1 MDFKISTL
9 AIKKPST
16 IFLFMLLVVLIGWAS
31 YRGLPRE
38 AAPDIT
44 WPHLYVTVPF
54 PGATPYDI
62 EAQVTNKLE
71 QELQNVEGMEELKSR
86 TSNGLATVDLKFD
99 FGYDMDKARVK
110 VREALDKVKSDLPDD
125 AEDWVISEFSFS
137 DEPILTV
144 NLASDIGLFYLKNAA
159 EDLKD
164 RLMSIPGILEV
175 TRVGG
180 LEKEVQVRIN
190 PEKLQFHNLDFNT
203 ISNTIAAEN
212 KTIPGGLVQV
222 GPRELYINVPGEF
235 ASIEDIRN
243 VIITYRNNAPVYLA
257 DLADVQFTFKDINN
271 RARLNGIES
280 VSLEVSKRKGEN
292 LIYIS
297 DGVKKIIDEEQKKY
311 GDKIKFSLL
320 GDKSVFVKKLV
331 SDLENNIFTG
341 MLFVFI
347 VLVFFMGIRNA
358 IFVGVA
364 IPVSMLM
371 SFTVLSWVG
380 ITLNFIVLFSLIV
393 SLGMLVDNAIVVVEN
408 IYRHIQSGKSRVE
421 AAITGVG
428 EVAGPV
434 VASTLTTLLAFFP
447 IIFMPGIMGEFMNFL
462 PKTLIITL
470 SCSLVVG
477 LIFNPVICATLMKV
491 PKKKETLDEAE
502 LVRRSKF
509 LMKYAKV
516 LEWTLRHPIYTLL
529 IMFLFWVGMFMLYF
543 GAVNTDKRTEFFP
556 KEEAREAVIRIISPE
571 GTTLEASD
579 EVVQKVEDSALGFKV
594 YTDSIVSNVG
604 GTNSKIR
611 LNFPDW
617 EKWKELRPSEVIENI
632 RKILP
637 SFSGAD
643 IKLDQRGGGGPP
655 VGRPINV
662 EVKGKRFEDIYKVTA
677 DIKNLIKDV
686 PGLVN
691 LETSADSDRSEIK
704 IIIDRDKIARHGL
717 RISQVAGIIRTAF
730 NGRDV
735 STYRVGQDEFD
746 IIVRLD
752 KKYRKYDSDLGD
764 LQILTPQGESIV
776 LREVAKI
783 TREQAGGTIHHLDL
797 KRIITVE
804 ADASKE
810 RSGADV
816 LTDVKSRL
824 KDYIKTLPAGITISY
839 TGANKIQNEAQDFL
853 VQSFFIAIFLIF
865 LLLVTQ
871 FNSFVRPLIILA
883 TVIASLAG
891 VILGM
896 SVHNLPISVLMG
908 GIGTV
913 SLAGIVVNNAIVL
926 IDYIGQLRKKGYDY
940 HEAIVVAG
948 MVRLRPVVLTAVT
961 TMLGLLPIS
970 VGMDINF
977 YRWPNVVVFGSEGGT
992 FWLPMNLAIMYG
1004 LGVATFLTLF
1014 LVPVL
1019 YSITEKI
1026 KTGLINLKNKI
1037 GNAFRKLPFIRKK
1050 ALS

>member
-1 MDFKISTL
+1 MEFKISTL

-16 IFLFMLLVVLIGWAS
+16 IFLFMLLVVLIGWTS
-31 YRGLPRE
+31 YKALPRE

-54 PGATPYDI
+54 PGATPNDI
-62 EAQVTNKLE
+62 EAQITNKLE

-86 TSNGLATVDLKFD
+86 TKNGMVTVDLKFD

-110 VREALDKVKSDLPDD
+110 VREALDKVKPDLPDD
-125 AEDWVISEFSFS
+125 AEDWIISEFSFS
-137 DEPILTV
+137 DEPILIV
-144 NLASDIGLFYLKNAA
+144 NLSSAVGLFYLKNAA

-180 LEKEVQVRIN
+180 LEKEVQIRIN
-190 PEKLQFHNLDFNT
+190 PEKLQFYNLDFNT
-203 ISNTIAAEN
+203 VSDTIAAEN
-212 KTIPGGLVQV
+212 KTIPGGLVKV

-235 ASIEDIRN
+235 ESIADIRK
-243 VIITYRNNAPVYLA
+243 VIITYQNNSPVYLT
-257 DLADVQFTFKDINN
+257 DLANVQFTFKDIDK
-271 RARLNGIES
+271 RSRLNTVES

-292 LIYIS
+292 LVHLS
-297 DGVKKIIDEEQKKY
+297 DSVKKIVDEEQKKF
-311 GDKIKFSLL
+311 GTKIKFSIL
-320 GDKSVFVKKLV
+320 GDQSVFVKKLV

-341 MLFVFI
+341 ILFVFL
-347 VLVFFMGIRNA
+347 VLFLFMGIRNA
-358 IFVGVA
+358 IFVGIA
-364 IPVSMLM
+364 IPMSMLM
-371 SFTVLSWVG
+371 SFTVLRWVG

-393 SLGMLVDNAIVVVEN
+393 SLGMLVDNAIVIVEN
-408 IYRHIQSGKSRVE
+408 IYRHIQSGKSRIE
-421 AAITGVG
+421 AAITGVS

-434 VASTLTTLLAFFP
+434 IASTLTTLLAFFP

-491 PKKKETLDEAE
+491 SEKKETLDEAE
-502 LVRRSKF
+502 LVRKSKF
-509 LMKYAKV
+509 LMKYSKI
-516 LEWTLRHPIYTLL
+516 LEWTLRHPFYTLV
-529 IMFLFWVGMFMLYF
+529 IMLGFWVGMFMLYF
-543 GAVNTDKRTEFFP
+543 GAVNTDKHTEFFP
-556 KEEAREAVIRIISPE
+556 KEEAREAVIRIVSPQ

-579 EVVQKVEDSALGFKV
+579 KVVQKIENGAMDFKIH
-594 YTDSIVSNVG
+594 TDSIVSNVG
-604 GTNSKIR
+604 GSESKIR
-611 LNFPDW
+611 LNFPNW
-617 EKWKELRPSEVIENI
+617 EKWKTLRPSEVIEKI
-632 RKILP
+632 RNLLP

-662 EVKGKRFEDIYKVTA
+662 EVKGKFFKDIYKVTN

-783 TREQAGGTIHHLDL
+783 SREQAGGTIHHLDL

-816 LTDVKSRL
+816 LTEVKERL
-824 KDYIKTLPAGITISY
+824 KEYNKTVPAGITINY
-839 TGANKIQNEAQDFL
+839 TGANKVQNEAQAFL
-853 VQSFFIAIFLIF
+853 VQSFFVAIFLIF

-871 FNSFVRPLIILA
+871 FNSFIRPIIILA

-891 VILGM
+891 VVLGM

-926 IDYIGQLRKKGYDY
+926 IDYIGQLRDKGYDY
-940 HEAIVVAG
+940 YDAIVVAG

-961 TMLGLLPIS
+961 TILGLLPIS

-992 FWLPMNLAIMYG
+992 FWLPMNLAIIYG

-1019 YSITEKI
+1019 YLLTEKSKI
-1026 KTGLINLKNKI
+1026 GLGNLKNRITLRFK
-1037 GNAFRKLPFIRKK
+1037 KLVTR
-1050 ALS
+1050 